1 MDNPTLA
8 EIASGVP
15 TLVKAGIKGLSD
27 DDRLGLTMALVEGGR
42 MTFSEMKTKYG
53 LNPSTL
59 SSHLAALQRGDL
71 VRNYYEKND
80 GRAYSYYEAT
90 DLPKVMLSALLIA
103 TRKMKVVEDHAIHA
117 PDYDPWANQSE
128 ASEALRSIPVKG
140 QVEVQGGATASA
152 AYPSMAFMSDNVGAE
167 ERQYNEDIHRLVG
180 NTVNSNRSAA
190 EGA

>member
-8 EIASGVP
+8 EIASKVP
-15 TLVKAGIKGLSD
+15 ALVKAGIKGLSD
-27 DDRLGLTMALVEGGR
+27 DDRLGLTVALVEGGR
-42 MTFSEMKTKYG
+42 MTFSEMKAKYG

-90 DLPKVMLSALLIA
+90 DLPKVMLSALLMA
-103 TRKMKVVEDHAIHA
+103 TRKVKVVEDHTTY
-117 PDYDPWANQSE
+117 PPGYDSWANQSE
-128 ASEALRSIPVKG
+128 TSEVLRSVPIKG
-140 QVEVQGGATASA
+140 QVEVQGGASASA
-152 AYPSMAFMSDNVGAE
+152 VYPSMVFIPDNVAAE

-180 NTVNSNRSAA
+180 NAANSNRSAA